1 MDNVLIKNFKN
12 QVFNVDFKKLFGFF
26 QDKDKP

>member
-1 MDNVLIKNFKN
+1 MDNVLIKKFKN
-12 QVFNVDFKKLFGFF
+12 QVFNADFKKFFDFF